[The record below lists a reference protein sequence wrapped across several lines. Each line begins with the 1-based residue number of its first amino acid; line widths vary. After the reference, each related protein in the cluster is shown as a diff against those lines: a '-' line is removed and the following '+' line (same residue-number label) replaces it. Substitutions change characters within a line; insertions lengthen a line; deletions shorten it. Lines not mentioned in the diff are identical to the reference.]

1 MLGEVFS
8 DEDCDA
14 ADEAPELL
22 AAFLRAAMEALTSR
36 INAVKSYSQSCTY
49 MLCGKDTSLHSAVI
63 RQHIDKP
70 DLGEGSTSL
79 TFSDRRIGAHD
90 STGRLGHALHQ
101 HLDLALHDGRHGIP
115 LFEESVTLALHAC
128 IGREGH
134 DCIGRVATKQCWLL
148 PPEGIRCP
156 SRNQSSSPCCIRS
169 PTRYFE
175 TSAYYSTR

>member
-36 INAVKSYSQSCTY
+36 INAVKSYSQSCCTY
-49 MLCGKDTSLHSAVI
+49 MLSGKGTSLNATVI
-63 RQHIDKP
+63 SQLIDKQT

-101 HLDLALHDGRHGIP
+101 HLDLTLHDGRHGVP

-128 IGREGH
+128 IGKRDMLVRRLHRKG
-134 DCIGRVATKQCWLL
+134 CNQAVLAT
-148 PPEGIRCP
+148 
-156 SRNQSSSPCCIRS
+156 
-169 PTRYFE
+169 PT
-175 TSAYYSTR
+175 